1 MPRLC
6 SLKSL
11 CVKEPAINLNN
22 VLRDAIAKGAV
33 SATRKPVLNLRR
45 DVSEL
50 KRQVLELK
58 RLLRSV
64 QTDVGNC
71 VKAPEPEDLKQT
83 RIRPTGDM
91 VNKLRQRLG
100 LTQAELARL
109 ISVSS
114 LTVSKWEQVP
124 GRIRLRARTLESLAK
139 AKTMSKR
146 EAQEK
151 LTGKQRNA

>member
-1 MPRLC
+1 M
-6 SLKSL
+6 
-11 CVKEPAINLNN
+11 NLNN

-50 KRQVLELK
+50 KRQMLDLK
-58 RLLRSV
+58 RLLRNV
-64 QTDVGNC
+64 QMDVGNC
-71 VKAPEPEDLKQT
+71 VKASKPEDLKQT

-91 VNKLRQRLG
+91 VKKLRQRLG
-100 LTQAELARL
+100 LTQVELARL

-114 LTVSKWEQVP
+114 LTVLKWEQVP

-139 AKTMSKR
+139 AKAMSKT
-146 EAQEK
+146 EAKASLCEA
-151 LTGKQRNA
+151 TRP